1 MATEPWTDARSS
13 TRRSALAAA
22 TAGDQRCW
30 DRLVERYAQHAWDT
44 ARSHGLGISSAAAI
58 CQLAWMRLADHLDE
72 VSTEVELRDWLG
84 AAIEREALSLPHPE
98 RFS

>member
-1 MATEPWTDARSS
+1 
-13 TRRSALAAA
+13 
-22 TAGDQRCW
+22 
-30 DRLVERYAQHAWDT
+30 
-44 ARSHGLGISSAAAI
+44 
-58 CQLAWMRLADHLDE
+58 MRLADHLDE